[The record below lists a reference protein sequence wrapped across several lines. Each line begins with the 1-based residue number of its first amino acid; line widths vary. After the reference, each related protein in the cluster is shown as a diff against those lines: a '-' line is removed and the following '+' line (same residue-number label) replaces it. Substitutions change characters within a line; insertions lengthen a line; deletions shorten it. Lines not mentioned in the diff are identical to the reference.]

1 MYNEDERTITFKTVW
16 NEFEE
21 KIKPLL
27 TKPIAVSTNE
37 ITNEIETVMNQ
48 SSGEIKS
55 NDNAE
60 KEAIVSK
67 ENIKKELKEV
77 AIDESMND
85 DKSIL
90 MEENE
95 RLKSERLCVICLNK
109 DKNVLFLPCA
119 HLAACLDCSFNLLNC
134 PICRSKIQAT
144 VRTYS

>member
-1 MYNEDERTITFKTVW
+1 MYMYNEDERTITFKTVW

-67 ENIKKELKEV
+67 VCAASDVNCCCAEARQKHTVNKKCAV
-77 AIDESMND
+77 TDCTSSVSDDEW
-85 DKSIL
+85 
-90 MEENE
+90 
-95 RLKSERLCVICLNK
+95 
-109 DKNVLFLPCA
+109 
-119 HLAACLDCSFNLLNC
+119 
-134 PICRSKIQAT
+134 
-144 VRTYS
+144 